1 MRLVLLG
8 PPGSGKGTHG
18 AWLSEQYGVPTI
30 STGDIL
36 RAEVAQGSQLGR
48 KAKQYMD
55 EGKLV
60 PDDVIL
66 EMIEQRL
73 RADDCARGFLLDGF
87 PRTRAQAE
95 GLDVML
101 QRFGWKLDG
110 VLKLD
115 VDEEE
120 IVRRLTSRRVCSR
133 CGKIF
138 NLVTDPPPANGRCPN
153 CNGEV
158 IQRSDDTEETV
169 RNRLRVYEE
178 QTRPLVDFYR
188 DRGLLVTV
196 NGQGSIEE
204 VRERIA
210 QALRSAGIG

>member
-1 MRLVLLG
+1 LRLVLLG

>member
-66 EMIEQRL
+66 EMIEQRF

>member
-1 MRLVLLG
+1 LRLVLLG

-66 EMIEQRL
+66 EMIEQRF